1 MWHKIVLLGFFVISK
16 ICIVFLISHCKALKG
31 FKCNE
36 LQLGAAFEILLS
48 VIIRYFRTP
57 SNVEI
62 IRNLKHYVD
71 HSQISYSM

>member
-31 FKCNE
+31 FKYNK

-48 VIIRYFRTP
+48 VMIRYYIGYFELQ
-57 SNVEI
+57 VI
-62 IRNLKHYVD
+62 LKL
-71 HSQISYSM
+71 

>member
-1 MWHKIVLLGFFVISK
+1 MWHEIVLLGFFVICK

-48 VIIRYFRTP
+48 VLIRYNIEF
-57 SNVEI
+57 
-62 IRNLKHYVD
+62 IRNFENYVD
-71 HSQISYSM
+71 HS